1 MVKPMKLH
9 IGLCAAL
16 LAIATCVVEAADLR
30 QEVKQGPVL
39 RAVRTAEPEYKKA
52 AELIQGA
59 EFIVVGEVVDQ
70 HPRLTNDSSQVLT
83 EYTVEVSRVL
93 VGDSSRIA
101 PRQRLIARVPGGH
114 LQVEGV
120 AVEFEALDFP
130 IIPWLVPHLFFLE
143 RDAADGYRIRGG
155 SQGVWELLPNGRVRS
170 HHPDVKHHPI
180 PLHFNQRPLEFL
192 LDEVND
198 TLKRGRR

>member
-9 IGLCAAL
+9 IGVCAAL
-16 LAIATCVVEAADLR
+16 LTTATCVVGAADLR

-39 RAVRTAEPEYKKA
+39 RAIRTAEPEYKKA

-70 HPRLTNDSSQVLT
+70 HPRLTSDASQVLT

-101 PRQRLIARVPGGH
+101 PGQRLIARVPGGH
-114 LQVEGV
+114 LQVNGV

-130 IIPWLVPHLFFLE
+130 TIPWLVPHLFFLE

-170 HHPDVKHHPI
+170 HHPDVKHHPV